1 MTPRG
6 TSRRLTAAGP
16 EEATSARGQSLVE
29 FAVLVP
35 LFMLI
40 LIGMLEFGLMFNH
53 NLTLQYATREG
64 ARVGAALANGLNSSG
79 TQVVFCPTPA
89 GANDPDCFV
98 VAAVQRILQS
108 NGSPIKMSDI
118 GQIRIYSAD
127 AAGNQIGSQ
136 VDVWTYS
143 PGSGPVVDGANL
155 NFARSGSNGW
165 PASSRDNGANP
176 DSVGVSISYTYHY
189 TTPLAS
195 VLGFFGGPAAST
207 QQMTDRTVMALNPSQ

>member
-1 MTPRG
+1 MTRPRSAWRG
-6 TSRRLTAAGP
+6 LAIRRGDGGR
-16 EEATSARGQSLVE
+16 ARGQSLVE

-64 ARVGAALANGLNSSG
+64 ARVGAALANGLNSSSQ
-79 TQVVFCPTPA
+79 QVVFCPTPA
-89 GANDPDCFV
+89 GANDPDCYV

-127 AAGNQIGSQ
+127 ASGNQLGSQ

-143 PGSGPVVDGANL
+143 PGAGPVVDGANL
-155 NFARSGSNGW
+155 NFVRSGSNGW

-176 DSVGVSISYTYHY
+176 DSIGVSISYTYRY

-195 VLGFFGGPAAST
+195 VMGFFGGPAAST
-207 QQMTDRTVMALNPSQ
+207 QQMTDRTIMALNPSQ

>member
-1 MTPRG
+1 
-6 TSRRLTAAGP
+6 
-16 EEATSARGQSLVE
+16 
-29 FAVLVP
+29 
-35 LFMLI
+35 
-40 LIGMLEFGLMFNH
+40 MFNH

-79 TQVVFCPTPA
+79 SQVVVCPT
-89 GANDPDCFV
+89 GATPNGANNDPDCYV

-165 PASSRDNGANP
+165 PAASRDNGANP
-176 DSVGVSISYTYHY
+176 DSVGVSISYTYRY